1 MKKTILKCSMF
12 IAMLFGGSL
21 VFQQC
26 NSEDNL
32 YIPIEQKET
41 YSNGEYEKM
50 LKTYVN
56 SYWNLPGKYSEHF
69 IGRNGIP
76 VWEKLGWHDTENNRL
91 ITVPLV
97 SESSTPKVLVA
108 LVKEDG
114 IFPFVVETERLE
126 TRGGQQGG
134 KIYTLSHV
142 LLYDTERGG
151 ITTRALDNDIESTVI
166 NVFENN
172 SDIKDIFNAAH
183 EGQEYD
189 GNMEFGAVKICTTM
203 NDVSSLPTSMA
214 GHSWIELEYGNY
226 RTTISL
232 YERHYIGSE
241 RDYIVDKDLNREV
254 EASLSTTVTYD
265 QVKKILDY
273 NSTSANIDW
282 SLNNNCT
289 DYSINVWNLV
299 SEQKIP
305 IDECQELGITSPNKL
320 TDYIKQEEK

>member
-1 MKKTILKCSMF
+1 MF
-12 IAMLFGGSL
+12 IAMLFWGSL

-41 YSNGEYEKM
+41 YSDGEYEKM

-76 VWEKLGWHDTENNRL
+76 VWENLKWHDTENNRL

-97 SESSTPKVLVA
+97 SESSAHKVLVA

-114 IFPFVVETERLE
+114 IFPFVVENERLE

-134 KIYTLSHV
+134 KIYTLSRA

-151 ITTRALDNDIESTVI
+151 ITTRALDNDIESTVKD
-166 NVFENN
+166 VFENN
-172 SDIKDIFNAAH
+172 SNIEKIFNAAH
-183 EGQEYD
+183 EGQKYD
-189 GNMEFGAVKICTTM
+189 GNMTFGSLSICTTM
-203 NDVSSLPTSMA
+203 DGSSSIDA
-214 GHSWIELEYGNY
+214 IKGHAWVQLEYENC
-226 RTTISL
+226 RTTFSL
-232 YERHYIGSE
+232 FGNKGEQEYW
-241 RDYIVDKDLNREV
+241 VDNDLGYTIEV
-254 EASLSTTVTYD
+254 KKTMSITYD

-273 NSTSANIDW
+273 NNTPANIDW
-282 SLNNNCT
+282 GLSNNCT
-289 DYSINVWNLV
+289 DYSIHVWNLV

-305 IDECQELGITSPNKL
+305 IDECQELGMTSPNKL
-320 TDYIKQEEK
+320 TNYIKQGEK